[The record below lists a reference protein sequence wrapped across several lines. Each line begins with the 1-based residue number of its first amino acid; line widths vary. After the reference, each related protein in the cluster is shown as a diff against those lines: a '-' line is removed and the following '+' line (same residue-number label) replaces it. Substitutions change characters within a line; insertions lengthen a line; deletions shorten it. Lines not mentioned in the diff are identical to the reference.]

1 MRRNLILGLLA
12 AVFCAFVGSAAMAQ
26 QPAGFAGGGAETCLK
41 CHNDT
46 KVNPILQTPH
56 AMKGDKHTPFAQQG
70 CESCHGASAQHVASR
85 SNKPEVIFKGANI
98 SPVEERNQICLS
110 CHQSGARINWQ
121 GSQHASNDA
130 ACTNCHQVHVHKD
143 PVLIKQTQAEKCFT
157 CHAEQR
163 SQIFRFSHHPI
174 REGKVGCSDCHNPH
188 GSAGPKLLKEVTVNE
203 VCYNCHAEKRGPL
216 AWEHQPVRE
225 NCLTCHNP
233 HGSNQPRLLI
243 QRAPYLCQECHTNSS
258 HQAAP
263 QSGQQLPGKTGFNG
277 ALSTNFRA
285 FARGCVNCHSQIHG
299 SNSPGGMWF
308 TR

>member
-1 MRRNLILGLLA
+1 MRKNFILGLLA
-12 AVFCAFVGSAAMAQ
+12 AAFCAFVGSAAMAQ
-26 QPAGFAGGGAETCLK
+26 QPANFAGGGAETCLK

-56 AMKGDKHTPFAQQG
+56 AMKGDKHTPFGQQG

-243 QRAPYLCQECHTNSS
+243 QRSPYLCQECHSNSG
-258 HQAAP
+258 HQANP